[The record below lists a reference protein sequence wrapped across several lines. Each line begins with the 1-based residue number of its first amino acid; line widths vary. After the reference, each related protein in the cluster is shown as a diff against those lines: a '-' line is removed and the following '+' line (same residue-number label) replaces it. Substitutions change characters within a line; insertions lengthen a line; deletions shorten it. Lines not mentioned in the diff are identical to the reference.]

1 MKKLLLI
8 FYTGITSTLLSV
20 VFFMITNGLDFVHYN
35 QRLLATISMIS
46 LLSVGLSLLF
56 IDMLEENEEENE

>member
-20 VFFMITNGLDFVHYN
+20 VFFMITNGVHFVHSN

-56 IDMLEENEEENE
+56 VDMLEENGEEDE